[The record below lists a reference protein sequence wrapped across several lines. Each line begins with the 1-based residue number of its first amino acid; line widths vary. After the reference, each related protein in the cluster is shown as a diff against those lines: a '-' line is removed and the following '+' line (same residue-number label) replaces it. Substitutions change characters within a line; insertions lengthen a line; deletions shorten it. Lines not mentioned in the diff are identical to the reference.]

1 MARDSPLEL
10 EITNSP
16 AGKKKPGNP
25 LAEQFFFFA
34 NWSFRLK
41 RYDILATLSR
51 SCGQRSRQIRLKP
64 ATDYFTRA
72 TAPDGKFEAWF
83 EHWEGRKR
91 GVNREKE
98 F

>member
-10 EITNSP
+10 GITNSP
-16 AGKKKPGNP
+16 AGKKEAWKP
-25 LAEQFFFFA
+25 AVRTIFFTS
-34 NWSFRLK
+34 WSFRLK

-51 SCGQRSRQIRLKP
+51 NCGQRSRQIRLKP
-64 ATDYFTRA
+64 ATDYFART
-72 TAPDGKFEAWF
+72 TAPDGKFEAWL